1 MCPTLREVKNKHKA
15 RLLALP
21 GVVSIGIGQKKD
33 GKLAIIVGLDGP
45 RPDTVA
51 QIPRLLED
59 YPVSVQIIGSI
70 KAQQITGE

>member
-21 GVVSIGIGQKKD
+21 GVVSIGIGRNND

-45 RPDTVA
+45 RPETVA
-51 QIPRLLED
+51 QIPRFLED
-59 YPVSVQIIGSI
+59 YPVSIQIIGPI